1 VKRKK
6 QILKEIKSLVKQ
18 YKLLNEQYLYYQHG
32 KDKKM
37 DILNNLLDSYGNV
50 GYVSYEAFIKK
61 AKSRGVTLTIDKL
74 KELLTNRS
82 FMDGDQIYFVEF
94 NNKNEKFYF
103 DDPANI

>member
-1 VKRKK
+1 MKRKK
-6 QILKEIKSLVKQ
+6 QILKEIKNLVME
-18 YKLLNEQYLYYQHG
+18 YKVLNEKYQYG

-37 DILNNLLDSYGNV
+37 DVLNKLLDSYGNA
-50 GYVSYEAFIKK
+50 GYVSYEKFIEK

-82 FMDGDQIYFVEF
+82 FMDGDQVAFVDF
-94 NNKNEKFYF
+94 DNKNEKFYF